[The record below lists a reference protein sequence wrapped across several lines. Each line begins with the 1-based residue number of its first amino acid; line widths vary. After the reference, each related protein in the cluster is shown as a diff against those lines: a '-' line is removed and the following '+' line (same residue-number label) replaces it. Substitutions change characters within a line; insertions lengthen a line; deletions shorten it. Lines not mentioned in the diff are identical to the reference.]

1 MDVTAKLPIFEYN
14 GTFSGN
20 FEDLMS
26 AVSPPIIRN
35 LLLNVHDMRLRL
47 FIIIDYKRNTTNQ
60 LHVLCLFMIID
71 EIVSINEA
79 K

>member
-26 AVSPPIIRN
+26 VVSPPIFRN
-35 LLLNVHDMRLRL
+35 LLLNVHDMHFRL
-47 FIIIDYKRNTTNQ
+47 FIIIDY
-60 LHVLCLFMIID
+60 
-71 EIVSINEA
+71 
-79 K
+79 